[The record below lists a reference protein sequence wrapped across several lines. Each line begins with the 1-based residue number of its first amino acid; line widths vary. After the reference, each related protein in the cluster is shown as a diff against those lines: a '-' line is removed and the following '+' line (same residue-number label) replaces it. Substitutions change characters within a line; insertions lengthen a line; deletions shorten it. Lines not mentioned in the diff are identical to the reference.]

1 VPASPTEFDDNT
13 AFERYVLDRVTPLM
27 PRPQGTSVIEL
38 GEFNSTGVSIGAQPA
53 MVHVG
58 LTDSGGSADNQVS
71 ADDIRPL
78 LFGSAWKVLD
88 QLIELALEQAG
99 VPYDRRR
106 RSEYTITCKV
116 GQAAS
121 GSVTPV
127 APFGPSPDLW
137 SRVMGIYASTRVLRD
152 SLVHRRLI
160 VDPVTGDI
168 NGVPRPGEPAP
179 AALTVAEQSAFCRVA
194 AGAAQAVIDGHL
206 PARRAGQLTWALGE
220 LTSRHGLPSLGAAP
234 AQGVIPVVIVRPT
247 PGLSG
252 ELTVDITDIA
262 TRARA
267 AVGDVSH
274 YDLEI
279 RLPDHRVLA
288 GPLEDVPQGQATFA
302 IASPPG
308 WLRWA

>member
-1 VPASPTEFDDNT
+1 MPASLTEFDDDT
-13 AFERYVLDRVTPLM
+13 VFERYVLDRATPLM

-38 GEFNSTGVSIGAQPA
+38 GESNSTGVSIGIQPA
-53 MVHVG
+53 MVHIG

-71 ADDIRPL
+71 AADIRPL

-99 VPYDRRR
+99 VPYNRR
-106 RSEYTITCKV
+106 RSEYTITLKV

-127 APFGPSPDLW
+127 APFDLSPDLW
-137 SRVMGIYASTRVLRD
+137 SRVMRIYASTHVLRD
-152 SLVHRRLI
+152 SLVHRRLV

-179 AALTVAEQSAFCRVA
+179 TALTIAEQSAFCRVA

-206 PARRAGQLTWALGE
+206 PTRRAGQLTWALDQ

-234 AQGVIPVVIVRPT
+234 AQGVIPVVIVRPA

-252 ELTVDITDIA
+252 DLTVDITDIA

-267 AVGDVSH
+267 AVGGASH

-288 GPLEDVPQGQATFA
+288 GPLEDAPQGQVTFA
-302 IASPPG
+302 IARPPG

>member
-1 VPASPTEFDDNT
+1 MSASLTGFDDDT
-13 AFERYVLDRVTPLM
+13 AFERYVLDRATPLL

-38 GEFNSTGVSIGAQPA
+38 GEFNSTGVSIMAQPA

-78 LFGSAWKVLD
+78 LFGAAWKVLD
-88 QLIELALEQAG
+88 QLIELALEQAS
-99 VPYDRRR
+99 VAHDRQP
-106 RSEYTITCKV
+106 SDYTIKLKANK
-116 GQAAS
+116 AAN
-121 GSVTPV
+121 GSVAPV
-127 APFGPSPDLW
+127 PPFDLSPDLW
-137 SRVMGIYASTRVLRD
+137 SRVMRIYASTRVLRD
-152 SLVHRRLI
+152 SLTHRRLI

-179 AALTVAEQSAFCRVA
+179 TALTIAEQSAFCRVA
-194 AGAAQAVIDGHL
+194 AGVAQAVLDGDL
-206 PARRAGQLTWALGE
+206 PTRRAGQLSWTLDQ
-220 LTSRHGLPSLGAAP
+220 LTSRHGQPSFGASP

-247 PGLSG
+247 PGLSC
-252 ELTVDITDIA
+252 ELTLDITDISA
-262 TRARA
+262 RARA
-267 AVGDVSH
+267 AVGGVSH

-288 GPLEDVPQGQATFA
+288 GPLEDVPQGQVTFA